1 MSTEVEKDPRNFP
14 ILRNLQYSPLKQ
26 GEEQYIV
33 LWDPTGLSAEKLV
46 LPLNYFYLF
55 QFFDGEHSLEQV
67 GGEYLKKY
75 GEFMMPDRLT
85 QLISD
90 LDEKL
95 FLENDRSEQAQKQA
109 IEAYRKLDRRP
120 MAFAGKSYEDDP
132 EKLRAQLEGFYRS
145 KEGPEKG
152 KAEFAGKAIKG
163 LVVPNFDLKEAGAI
177 YAWGYQ
183 ELQEGKAP
191 DVYVLV
197 GTCHSG
203 LESGIAITDKDF
215 ETPFGTIPVNRP
227 ILDAIRKETGNT
239 FFSED
244 IRHLKEHS
252 LEFQLPFL
260 QHALGEGRMISIVPI
275 LCAFPPETLT
285 GGDYTDLFHHIDRFL
300 TVTKQAIQGSGQTV
314 GVIASANLA
323 HIGIRYGDKTPPTDF
338 SFHKCMQTDLEMM
351 KKVEEVD
358 PEGFAEFILKEGDQ
372 RRILGFP
379 AIFTLLKLIQREGE
393 PRMGQVLRYD
403 RGITD
408 QFNSTVTYASIVFG
422 EGSSESTAD

>member
-1 MSTEVEKDPRNFP
+1 MSPEMVEKDPKNYP
-14 ILRNLQYSPLKQ
+14 LLRNLQYSPLKQ

-33 LWDPTGLSAEKLV
+33 LWDPTGLSSEKLV

-55 QFFDGEHSLEQV
+55 QFFDGDHSLEQV

-85 QLISD
+85 QLVAD
-90 LDEKL
+90 LDDKL
-95 FLENDRSEQAQKQA
+95 FLENARSEQAQQQA
-109 IEAYRKLDRRP
+109 VEAYRKLAVRP
-120 MAFAGKSYEDDP
+120 VAFAGKSYEADAS
-132 EKLRAQLEGFYRS
+132 KLREQLDGFYRS

-152 KAEFAGKAIKG
+152 KAECAGKPIKG
-163 LVVPNFDLKEAGAI
+163 LVAPNFDLKEAGPI

-183 ELQEGKAP
+183 ELQEGEAP
-191 DVYVLV
+191 DVYILV

-203 LESGIAITDKDF
+203 LESGLAFTDKDF
-215 ETPFGTIPVNRP
+215 ETPFGTVPVNRP
-227 ILDAIRKETGNT
+227 ILEAIKKETGEV
-239 FFSED
+239 FFTED

-260 QHALGEGRMISIVPI
+260 QHALGKDRAISIVPI
-275 LCAFPPETLT
+275 LCAFPPDTLT
-285 GGDYTDLFHHIDRFL
+285 GGEYKPLFDHIDRFL
-300 TVTKQAIQGSGQTV
+300 TATKQAIEASGQSV
-314 GVIASANLA
+314 CVIASGNLA

-338 SFHKCMQTDLEMM
+338 SFHKCMQIDLEML

-393 PRMGQVLRYD
+393 SPTGQVLRYD

-408 QFNSTVTYASIVFG
+408 QFNSTVTYASIVF
-422 EGSSESTAD
+422 S